1 LVYELGIK
9 SINLTITSKKMK
21 SIFLSK
27 IFTSSIARI
36 LLFAGIITT
45 NLLVASFA
53 QAEEKRND
61 VGFGVQFGN
70 STNFGIQGK
79 IGVSD
84 NFSLRPEI
92 FFGSGSSVENS
103 SFTSP
108 VEFLSPVPVTSP
120 TSLTLPAL
128 VNVGTLNVP
137 LTTASNFTTPAAFT
151 TNIPVVVGGNTFPA
165 GTTIPAG
172 TVIPSGT
179 TVPAGTTFPVGFTIP
194 AGTILKAGTV
204 VPANTRIPAGLSLPA
219 GTIGSRL
226 SGTSF
231 GLAATYDFKLDPQ
244 GKSTAYIG
252 PKVSFASA
260 SGPATINGADV
271 PGSKLD
277 ISDTKIGIVAGA
289 DYGISDNFTIGANVT
304 YNLSRSVSGSGSFGV
319 LNTNVNN
326 FIQPAGSSLDFGVR
340 ASYRF

>member
-1 LVYELGIK
+1 
-9 SINLTITSKKMK
+9 MK
-21 SIFLSK
+21 SVFSSKFFASSVSRTIIF
-27 IFTSSIARI
+27 FGI
-36 LLFAGIITT
+36 LAS
-45 NLLVASFA
+45 NLLLTALA
-53 QAEEKRND
+53 QAQEKRND
-61 VGFGVQFGN
+61 AGFAVQFGN

-79 IGVSD
+79 VGISD

-92 FFGSGSSVENS
+92 FFGGGSSVENS
-103 SFTSP
+103 PFTSP

-120 TSLTLPAL
+120 TSLTLPAI
-128 VNVGTLNVP
+128 VNVGTLAVP
-137 LTTASNFTTPAAFT
+137 LTTATNFTTPGAFT
-151 TNIPVVVGGNTFPA
+151 TNVPVVVGGNTIPA
-165 GTTIPAG
+165 GSNIPAG
-172 TVIPSGT
+172 TVIPAGT
-179 TVPAGTTFPVGFTIP
+179 IIPAGLTFPAGFTIP

-204 VPANTRIPAGLSLPA
+204 VPANTRIPAGLNLPA

-260 SGPATINGADV
+260 SGPATINGVDV
-271 PGSKLD
+271 AGSKLD
-277 ISDTKIGIVAGA
+277 ISDTKIGVVAGA
-289 DYGISDNFTIGANVT
+289 DYGISDNFSIGANVT

-326 FIQPAGSSLDFGVR
+326 FIQPAGGSLDFGVR
-340 ASYRF
+340 AAYRF

>member
-1 LVYELGIK
+1 MRKIVLV
-9 SINLTITSKKMK
+9 INLTTESKIMKSVFLSSPIAKIFIFAGVITS
-21 SIFLSK
+21 
-27 IFTSSIARI
+27 
-36 LLFAGIITT
+36 
-45 NLLVASFA
+45 NLLLASFA
-53 QAEEKRND
+53 QAGEQRND
-61 VGFGVQFGN
+61 AGFAVQFGN

-79 IGVSD
+79 VGISD

-92 FFGSGSSVENS
+92 FFGGGSSVENS

-108 VEFLSPVPVTSP
+108 VEFLSPVPVTAP
-120 TSLTLPAL
+120 TTLTLPAL
-128 VNVGTLNVP
+128 VNVGTLVLP
-137 LTTASNFTTPAAFT
+137 LTTNTNFTTPAAFT
-151 TNIPVVVGGNTFPA
+151 TNIPVVAGGVTFPA

-172 TVIPSGT
+172 TIIPAGT
-179 TVPAGTTFPVGFTIP
+179 RVPAGTTFPPGFTIP
-194 AGTILKAGTV
+194 AGVTLLAGTV
-204 VPANTRIPAGLSLPA
+204 VPANTRIPAGLVLPA

-289 DYGISDNFTIGANVT
+289 DYGVSDNFTIGASVT

-340 ASYRF
+340 AAYRF